1 MSQYLDPIVGVM
13 SHCDAMTI
21 QFPEL
26 ESWYRKISSCC
37 EQKLWHQ
44 LTMTALD
51 FVGTKT
57 AATTLRPLAEDGT
70 NNKNTFVALYQ
81 KVMLVFASKLNAL
94 SLARIAAA
102 TASASLAAGS
112 LSVTESKA
120 LLQDLL
126 AKQQQPPPQ
135 QPAGKP
141 PLISATTLFLEA
153 TLGLLQLEHATDT
166 SKEALSSVYDTIK
179 ANAPQLLNHLV
190 PDTPEAMIVN
200 AVHYEMSMTYY
211 KLVGPPEAYYN
222 EAIHYLNYF
231 QPDDPIKA
239 KALAIDLCLAALTG
253 DGVYNLGQVVTN
265 PIVQVLQGT
274 PDAWLVELLHA
285 GSNGQVQAFHTLC
298 TQTYPS
304 QIASQPALV
313 HRGQQ
318 MKEKMTL
325 LALVQMV
332 FERPSHDRT
341 LTFTD
346 IATRLELPSVDQVE
360 WVLMRAFSVQL
371 IQGSMDQVDGT
382 VHITWVLP
390 RTLNEEQMSDL
401 AVRFGD
407 WAAKVRTAKD
417 YMQDHATLSA

>member
-1 MSQYLDPIVGVM
+1 MSQYSDPIAGAM
-13 SHCDAMTI
+13 SHCDAMAI

-26 ESWYRKISSCC
+26 ESWYHKISSCC

-44 LTMTALD
+44 LTMTVLD
-51 FVGTKT
+51 FVGTTTT
-57 AATTLRPLAEDGT
+57 AATTFRPLAAGEG
-70 NNKNTFVALYQ
+70 KNTFVALYQ

-102 TASASLAAGS
+102 TAAASLAAGS
-112 LSVTESKA
+112 LSVAESQA

-126 AKQQQPPPQ
+126 AKQQQQ
-135 QPAGKP
+135 QQAGKP
-141 PLISATTLFLEA
+141 PLVSATTLFLDA
-153 TLGLLQLEHATDT
+153 TIGLVQLAHAADT
-166 SKEALSSVYDTIK
+166 SKEALASIYDTIK
-179 ANAPQLLNHLV
+179 TNAPQLLNHLI

-231 QPDDPIKA
+231 QSDDPIKA
-239 KALAIDLCLAALTG
+239 KSLAIDLCLAALTG

-285 GSNGQVQAFHTLC
+285 GANGQVQAFHTLC

-332 FERPSHDRT
+332 FERPAHDRT
-341 LTFTD
+341 LKFTD
-346 IATRLELPSVDQVE
+346 IATRLELPSVEQVE
-360 WVLMRAFSVQL
+360 WVLMRALSVQL

-390 RTLNEEQMSDL
+390 RTLNEEQMTDL
-401 AVRFGD
+401 AIRFGE